1 MNLNEEWLNF
11 NSNDT
16 TIISDNIVKK
26 GEKEIESLFSDIY
39 ISTKTK
45 IAYLNISDIDLYNI
59 FWKIDV
65 MPYYLPQEGIIKKSI
80 KINCNSEEETKN
92 LNDKIKDIENIH
104 ITQMTLLNV
113 KTKKIHKYKDVR
125 KVEVGFS
132 KKDIIRYYIK
142 KKGAFY
148 NCFALLLRVKY
159 KNEFKEVHIKIFNT
173 GKLEIPGIQHDS
185 LLIIALNQLIKYL
198 SSIIKTDKKIIYNP
212 ESIQNVLIN
221 SNFNCGFYVNRNT
234 LASILKYKYNIQA
247 LYDPCSYPGIQCKF
261 YYSHDKEN
269 QNGICS
275 CCIDVNGK
283 TKKCY
288 DLTKKE
294 KHLRKCL
301 IVSFMVFR
309 TGSVLIV
316 GHCNEKQL
324 KIIYAYLKKILI
336 KEYHNI
342 YQKSDNDQNN
352 TDKKKEIKVR
362 KKTILIPI

>member
-16 TIISDNIVKK
+16 TIINDNIVKK
-26 GEKEIESLFSDIY
+26 EKKDIESSFSDIY

-45 IAYLNISDIDLYNI
+45 IAYLNISDIQLYDI
-59 FWKIDV
+59 FWKINI
-65 MPYYLPQEGIIKKSI
+65 MPYYTPQEGIIKKSI
-80 KINCNSEEETKN
+80 KINCNNEEETN
-92 LNDKIKDIENIH
+92 ILNDRIKNIENIH
-104 ITQMTLLNV
+104 VTQMTSLNV
-113 KTKKIHKYKDVR
+113 VTKKIKKYKDVR

-132 KKDIIRYYIK
+132 KKDIQRYYIK

-159 KNEFKEVHIKIFNT
+159 RNEFKEVHIKIFNT

-185 LLIIALNQLIKYL
+185 LLIVALDKLIKYL
-198 SSIIKTDKKIIYNP
+198 STIIKTNKKITYDA

-221 SNFNCGFYVNRNT
+221 SNFNCGFYINRNV
-234 LASILKYKYNIQA
+234 LASTLKYKYNIQA

-261 YYSHDKEN
+261 YYSHAKKN
-269 QNGICS
+269 QDGICN
-275 CCIDVNGK
+275 CCINVNGK

-294 KHLRKCL
+294 KHFRKCL

-324 KIIYAYLKKILI
+324 HVIYDYLKKILI
-336 KEYHNI
+336 KEYNTI
-342 YQKSDNDQNN
+342 YQKSDNDNN
-352 TDKKKEIKVR
+352 NKKKKEVKVR